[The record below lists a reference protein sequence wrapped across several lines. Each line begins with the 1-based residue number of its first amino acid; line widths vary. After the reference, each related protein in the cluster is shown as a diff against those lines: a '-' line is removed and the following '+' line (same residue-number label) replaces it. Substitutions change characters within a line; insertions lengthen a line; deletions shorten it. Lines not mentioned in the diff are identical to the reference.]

1 MLDNKNSQFITTSI
15 DNNFHIS
22 NKKILAGDWC
32 LDNEKNNK
40 SDLLSCPWRNNKNL
54 SKDYFLSQ
62 NILDSYAKKLSRY
75 LNNFHNKNFPDR
87 YWNILTLPW
96 LISYIPGELYR
107 WRLVEKA
114 LEKDSNLIFTDIKI
128 DKIEIPSYTIDY
140 YNLLSSDQFF
150 NYQIFKKILIFLT
163 NNGKKINFISKE
175 INQNKFI
182 AKNYYKKKSKTKKKF
197 LPNTID
203 YLSSFFSKFNN
214 IFIDRK
220 IFKFKN
226 FFKISLKLF
235 QFPSF
240 YYYKFNYQFDHIN
253 LSHVKIDREKRNK
266 INFIDKE
273 DDLFLKY
280 LNENIKHDI
289 PKCFLEAYDLINQES
304 HKIKFKPKIILSSY
318 LHFYNEV
325 FKFWLARNV
334 ITNKTKFFSTSH
346 GGGNQLKY
354 CPDLQFENTIVDKKF
369 TWTLPVKDKDIQLPP
384 GKLINFK
391 CSRSDKKFLI
401 YLEKN
406 ITLFPSYIGTGE
418 NDNLRLNLDN
428 AINLKK
434 LLNKEI
440 YKNFFYL
447 PSGEHDVEMQE
458 TIRNTIE
465 EKFVNKKNVF
475 YKYINKSKLVICPYM
490 KTAFVESII
499 TGPTVLINDF
509 EKAPLQGN
517 VKSLQEDL
525 VKNKIVFKNI
535 EDATAHINENW
546 YQIDKWW
553 LSNGVQ
559 NTIYKFKKNFCNLQ
573 DDPINKWTKF
583 LTNI

>member
-15 DNNFHIS
+15 DNNFQIS

-32 LDNEKNNK
+32 LDNENKNKN
-40 SDLLSCPWRNNKNL
+40 DLLSSPWENNETLNQ
-54 SKDYFLSQ
+54 DYFLSQ
-62 NILDSYAKKLSRY
+62 KILDNYAKKLSRY

-87 YWNILTLPW
+87 YWNILILPW
-96 LISYIPGELYR
+96 LAYYIPGELYR

-114 LEKDSNLIFTDIKI
+114 LEKDSNLIFSDIKI
-128 DKIEIPSYTIDY
+128 DKIEIPYTKDY
-140 YNLLSSDQFF
+140 LDLLSSDQFF

-175 INQNKFI
+175 IKQNKCI
-182 AKNYYKKKSKTKKKF
+182 TKIYNKKKSKNKKKF
-197 LPNTID
+197 LHIAID

-214 IFIDRK
+214 IFIDRR

-226 FFKISLKLF
+226 YIKISLKLF

-240 YYYKFNYQFDHIN
+240 FYYNFNYRFDHIN
-253 LSHVKIDREKRNK
+253 LKHVKIDREKRNK
-266 INFIDKE
+266 INFSDRE

-280 LNENIKHDI
+280 LNENIKYDI

-304 HKIKFKPKIILSSY
+304 HKIKLKPRIILSAV
-318 LHFYNEV
+318 LHYHNEV

-334 ITNKTKFFSTSH
+334 IKNKTKFFSSSH

-384 GKLINFK
+384 GKFINFK
-391 CSRSDKKFLI
+391 SSRSDKKFLI
-401 YLEKN
+401 YLEKA
-406 ITLFPSYIGTGE
+406 ITLFPAKIGNGQ
-418 NDNLRLNLDN
+418 NNYLRLNFDN
-428 AINLKK
+428 VINLKK
-434 LLNKEI
+434 SLSKEI

-447 PSGEHDVEMQE
+447 PSGEHELKMQE
-458 TIRNTIE
+458 RIKNTIG
-465 EKFVNKKNVF
+465 EKFVNKKNIF
-475 YKYINKSKLVICPYM
+475 YKYIDKSKLVICPYM
-490 KTAFVESII
+490 ETAFLESLI
-499 TGPTVLINDF
+499 TGPTILINDF
-509 EKAPLQGN
+509 EKVPLQGN

-525 VKNKIVFKNI
+525 VKYKIVFKNI

-553 LSNGVQ
+553 LSNEVQ
-559 NTIYKFKKNFCNLQ
+559 NTLYKFKKNFCNLQ

>member
-1 MLDNKNSQFITTSI
+1 MLDNENSQFITTSI

-32 LDNEKNNK
+32 FDNEKNNK
-40 SDLLSCPWRNNKNL
+40 SDLLSCPWGSNKNL

-62 NILDSYAKKLSRY
+62 NILDNYAKKLSRY

-96 LISYIPGELYR
+96 LVYYIPSELYR

-114 LEKDSNLIFTDIKI
+114 LEKDSNLIFSDIKI
-128 DKIEIPSYTIDY
+128 DKTEIPSYTVDY

-175 INQNKFI
+175 INQNKFK
-182 AKNYYKKKSKTKKKF
+182 AKNYNKKKPKPKKKF
-197 LPNTID
+197 LPYAID

-214 IFIDRK
+214 IFIDRRT
-220 IFKFKN
+220 FKFKN
-226 FFKISLKLF
+226 YVKISLKLF

-240 YYYKFNYQFDHIN
+240 YYYKFNYRFDHIN

-266 INFIDKE
+266 INFSDRE

-280 LNENIKHDI
+280 LNENIKYDI

-304 HKIKFKPKIILSSY
+304 HKIKLKPKIILSAV
-318 LHFYNEV
+318 LHYHNEV

-334 ITNKTKFFSTSH
+334 IKNKTKFFSSSH

-354 CPDLQFENTIVDKKF
+354 CPDLQLDNTIVDKKF

-391 CSRSDKKFLI
+391 SSRSDKKFLI

-406 ITLFPSYIGTGE
+406 ITLFPAKIGTGQ
-418 NDNLRLNLDN
+418 NHYLRLNLDN

-440 YKNFFYL
+440 YKNFFTY
-447 PSGEHDVEMQE
+447 PQE
-458 TIRNTIE
+458 NT
-465 EKFVNKKNVF
+465 
-475 YKYINKSKLVICPYM
+475 M
-490 KTAFVESII
+490 
-499 TGPTVLINDF
+499 
-509 EKAPLQGN
+509 
-517 VKSLQEDL
+517 
-525 VKNKIVFKNI
+525 
-535 EDATAHINENW
+535 
-546 YQIDKWW
+546 
-553 LSNGVQ
+553 
-559 NTIYKFKKNFCNLQ
+559 
-573 DDPINKWTKF
+573 
-583 LTNI
+583 

>member
-32 LDNEKNNK
+32 LDNENNNK
-40 SDLLSCPWRNNKNL
+40 SDLLSCPWGNNKNL
-54 SKDYFLSQ
+54 SEDYFLSQ
-62 NILDSYAKKLSRY
+62 KILDNYAKKLSRY

-87 YWNILTLPW
+87 YWNILILPW
-96 LISYIPGELYR
+96 LAYYIPGELYR

-114 LEKDSNLIFTDIKI
+114 LEKDSNLIFSDIKI
-128 DKIEIPSYTIDY
+128 DKIEIPYTTDY
-140 YNLLSSDQFF
+140 YDLLSSDQFF

-182 AKNYYKKKSKTKKKF
+182 TKTYNKKESKNKKKF
-197 LPNTID
+197 LHIVID

-214 IFIDRK
+214 IFIDRR
-220 IFKFKN
+220 IFKFKSYI
-226 FFKISLKLF
+226 KISLKLF

-240 YYYKFNYQFDHIN
+240 YYYKFNYRFDHIN
-253 LSHVKIDREKRNK
+253 LRHVKIDREKRNK
-266 INFIDKE
+266 INFSDGE
-273 DDLFLKY
+273 DDLFHKY
-280 LNENIKHDI
+280 LNENIKYDI
-289 PKCFLEAYDLINQES
+289 PKCFLEAYDLINHES
-304 HKIKFKPKIILSSY
+304 HKIKLKPRIILSAV
-318 LHFYNEV
+318 LHYHNEV

-334 ITNKTKFFSTSH
+334 IKNKTKFFSSSH

-384 GKLINFK
+384 GKFINFK
-391 CSRSDKKFLI
+391 SSRSDKKFLI
-401 YLEKN
+401 YLEKA
-406 ITLFPSYIGTGE
+406 ITLFPAKIGNGQ
-418 NDNLRLNLDN
+418 NNYLRLNFDN
-428 AINLKK
+428 VINLKK
-434 LLNKEI
+434 SLSKEI

-447 PSGEHDVEMQE
+447 PSGEHEVKMQE
-458 TIRNTIE
+458 RIRNTIG

-475 YKYINKSKLVICPYM
+475 YKYIDKSKLVICPYM
-490 KTAFVESII
+490 ETAFLESII
-499 TGPTVLINDF
+499 TGPTILINDF
-509 EKAPLQGN
+509 EKVPLQGN

-525 VKNKIVFKNI
+525 VKYKIVFKNI

-553 LSNGVQ
+553 LSNEVQ
-559 NTIYKFKKNFCNLQ
+559 NTLYKFKKNFCNLQ
-573 DDPINKWTKF
+573 DEPINKWTKF
-583 LTNI
+583 LKNI